1 LVSAAGAAGA
11 DADDFLGDGDD
22 GALPAAEED
31 GEDGPAPRLPLREK
45 KERTLPMAM
54 AVAMTIPPF
63 SGETPLSLSLSISL
77 RGTRCW

>member
-31 GEDGPAPRLPLREK
+31 GEDEPAQRLPLREK
-45 KERTLPMAM
+45 KERTLPMAV
-54 AVAMTIPPF
+54 AVAIPPF
-63 SGETPLSLSLSISL
+63 SGDSLSVSL